1 MSKRHFNDQWI
12 DDKRFSS
19 WIEKC
24 TKQTNAK
31 CCICQ
36 KIIDL
41 STVGVSSLIPHAAG
55 KKHLKAQEGNKV
67 TIKTFM
73 QPQQNSSNS
82 EGSSESSIPIPPRA
96 ASTSMT
102 AKTQIQLKLKFYE
115 HWKQLWANHHY
126 SHVSN

>member
-24 TKQTNAK
+24 AKQTNAK

-82 EGSSESSIPIPPRA
+82 EGSSESSISIPPRG
-96 ASTSMT
+96 ASTSINDC
-102 AKTQIQLKLKFYE
+102 KRRKY
-115 HWKQLWANHHY
+115 N
-126 SHVSN
+126 